1 MEVVRHRANFI
12 SSILRALLVLNI
24 LKFVSTTTWM
34 FFTSSARDVYLF
46 GTLSCSAL
54 IATVGF
60 QLLSRWQRLGFFLVF
75 GVYVCASLVLC
86 LRYPDMLTTT
96 FGMYGVYMPFVTTAF
111 VVILLVVLIFIIKDV
126 KVGKSCWVQMSNGT
140 DIKHFRHIYQLTAIL
155 LLITVGLMFYLPTIK
170 ANKTSVEK
178 LESTFSARA
187 ISYELLDSANVTLD
201 EVISIESM
209 IDSIPTHLQ
218 LKYNK
223 RIFALKHILL
233 SGIMAKE
240 HDANNLLNISKI
252 HLGEYSDSQQ
262 DILDWYNELPK
273 ESQLK
278 WNECP
283 PVDNLYDFKVKLNK
297 FIKE

>member
-1 MEVVRHRANFI
+1 MAIDRHRANFI

-24 LKFVSTTTWM
+24 LIFVSVTIWM
-34 FFTSSARDVYLF
+34 FFTSDARDVYVF

-75 GVYVCASLVLC
+75 GVYVCASLILC
-86 LRYPDMLTTT
+86 LIYPDILTTV
-96 FGMYGVYMPFVTTAF
+96 FGVYGVYVPFATTAF
-111 VVILLVVLIFIIKDV
+111 VVILLAVLIFVIKDV
-126 KVGKSCWVQMSNGT
+126 KVGKSCWVQMSNGA
-140 DIKHFRHIYQLTAIL
+140 DVKHFRHIYQLTAIL
-155 LLITVGLMFYLPTIK
+155 LLITGGLMSYLPSIK
-170 ANKTSVEK
+170 ANKTPVEK
-178 LESTFSARA
+178 PGFSTRA

-209 IDSIPTHLQ
+209 IDTIPTDLQ

-240 HDANNLLNISKI
+240 HDANNIVNICKI
-252 HLGEYSDSQQ
+252 HLGEFSDSQQ
-262 DILDWYNELPK
+262 DILDWYNELPN

-278 WNECP
+278 WSECP

-297 FIKE
+297 IIKE